1 MFEDNTAN
9 KYGIGFLLLKM
20 ASYWCLFTFI
30 FLYILSIYQDD
41 ILYLRNI
48 PIRHIYDNPK
58 SYQSPAER
66 DMNYLPITIDRED
79 GVKLKGWFI
88 NNTDEEGKNVF
99 RTADLSNRRLVIF
112 FHENSGNIG
121 LRMDYYVQL
130 YKMLGIDIL
139 AMAYR
144 GYSDSTGEPNELNL
158 KQDAHAIMKYV
169 HENFEKYYYDNGG
182 IFILGRALGGAV
194 AVEAYHND

>member
-1 MFEDNTAN
+1 MFEENTDQ

-20 ASYWCLFTFI
+20 ASYWCFFTFI
-30 FLYILSIYQDD
+30 FLYVLSIYQDD
-41 ILYLRNI
+41 LLYLRNI

-66 DMNYLPITIDRED
+66 YMNHLAITIERED

-88 NNTDEEGKNVF
+88 NNLDEQDRNVF
-99 RTADLSNRRLVIF
+99 RSEDLQNRRLVIF
-112 FHENSGNIG
+112 FHENAGNIG

-144 GYSDSTGEPNELNL
+144 GYSDSTGEPSEQSL

-169 HENFEKYYYDNGG
+169 SDNFARFYVDNGG

-194 AVEAYHND
+194 AVEAYHKD